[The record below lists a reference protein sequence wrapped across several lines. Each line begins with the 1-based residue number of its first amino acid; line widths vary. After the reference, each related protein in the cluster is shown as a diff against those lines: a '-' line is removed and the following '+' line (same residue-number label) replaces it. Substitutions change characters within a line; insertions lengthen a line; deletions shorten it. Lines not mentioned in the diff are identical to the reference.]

1 MWFFIFQ
8 SVALLSVA
16 CGFGVFAG
24 WLFWGGDAV
33 SAPSPLATTSISD
46 GPGMQLSSGVT
57 GELVARTA
65 DVARLRQKLKRA
77 VVELDRRAELLVAAR
92 DEHETLQLHLDALAS
107 QLVSGGAVVSGEPAA
122 ADPSLVEAASASVEP
137 ASVEPASAEP
147 PSASVEPTM
156 ASAEP
161 AMASAEPPL
170 VEPVS
175 AEEFAALQS
184 EILAVE
190 RLVTEAESRA
200 SEANARAEAAEAEVA
215 ALRTSLASL
224 ERESEGR
231 LAALELDLTS
241 ARLRTRAASKEL
253 SDFSTEL
260 KSLRD
265 ANATFV
271 ETTQTTMQD
280 LQTRLD
286 GAASALNGRSGHG
299 PAPEAP
305 ISQASLYEL
314 VSLPGMT
321 HELSAQLRD
330 IGVQSVTDIAG
341 WTPDDVERFQAWLP
355 DHPGV
360 IARNAWVDVA
370 KSLVAEAEVHPE
382 KGGGADEESTARGVF
397 FDARAHSEIAG

>member
-1 MWFFIFQ
+1 M
-8 SVALLSVA
+8 
-16 CGFGVFAG
+16 
-24 WLFWGGDAV
+24 
-33 SAPSPLATTSISD
+33 
-46 GPGMQLSSGVT
+46 
-57 GELVARTA
+57 
-65 DVARLRQKLKRA
+65 
-77 VVELDRRAELLVAAR
+77 
-92 DEHETLQLHLDALAS
+92 
-107 QLVSGGAVVSGEPAA
+107 
-122 ADPSLVEAASASVEP
+122 
-137 ASVEPASAEP
+137 SAEP
-147 PSASVEPTM
+147 SSVE
-156 ASAEP
+156 SAHI
-161 AMASAEPPL
+161 
-170 VEPVS
+170 EPVS
-175 AEEFAALQS
+175 ADEFAALQS

-190 RLVTEAESRA
+190 QLVTEAESRA
-200 SEANARAEAAEAEVA
+200 TEAHARAEAAEVEVA

-241 ARLRTRAASKEL
+241 ARLRARAASKEL
-253 SDFSTEL
+253 ADFSTEL

-286 GAASALNGRSGHG
+286 GATSALSGRSGHDAVAED
-299 PAPEAP
+299 PR
-305 ISQASLYEL
+305 SQTSLYEL
-314 VSLPGMT
+314 VSLPGMS
-321 HELSAQLRD
+321 HDLSAQLRD

-341 WTPDDVERFQAWLP
+341 WTADDVERFQAWLP

-370 KSLVAEAEVHPE
+370 KSLVAEAEEHPE

>member
-24 WLFWGGDAV
+24 WLFWGGDTV
-33 SAPSPLATTSISD
+33 SAAPSLVTPSLSEA
-46 GPGMQLSSGVT
+46 PVMQVSSGFT
-57 GELVARTA
+57 GDLEARTA

-92 DEHETLQLHLDALAS
+92 EEHETLQLHLDALAS
-107 QLVSGGAVVSGEPAA
+107 QLVTDGA
-122 ADPSLVEAASASVEP
+122 LVSVEP
-137 ASVEPASAEP
+137 ALVEPAL
-147 PSASVEPTM
+147 VEP
-156 ASAEP
+156 ALVEP
-161 AMASAEPPL
+161 ALVEPAL

-190 RLVTEAESRA
+190 QLVTEAESRA
-200 SEANARAEAAEAEVA
+200 TEANARAEAAEAEVS

-224 ERESEGR
+224 ERQSEGR

-241 ARLRTRAASKEL
+241 ARLRARAASKEL

-286 GAASALNGRSGHG
+286 GATSALSGRSGHD
-299 PAPEAP
+299 PVAEAP
-305 ISQASLYEL
+305 RSQASLYEL
-314 VSLPGMT
+314 VSLPGMS

-341 WTPDDVERFQAWLP
+341 WTADDVERFQAWLP

-370 KSLVAEAEVHPE
+370 KSLVAEAEAHPE

>member
-24 WLFWGGDAV
+24 WLFWGGDTV
-33 SAPSPLATTSISD
+33 SAAPSLATPSLSD
-46 GPGMQLSSGVT
+46 APVMQVSSGFT
-57 GELVARTA
+57 GDLEARTA

-92 DEHETLQLHLDALAS
+92 EEHETLQLHLDALAS
-107 QLVSGGAVVSGEPAA
+107 QLVTDGA
-122 ADPSLVEAASASVEP
+122 LVSVEP
-137 ASVEPASAEP
+137 ALVEPAL
-147 PSASVEPTM
+147 VEP
-156 ASAEP
+156 A
-161 AMASAEPPL
+161 L

-190 RLVTEAESRA
+190 QLVTEAESRA
-200 SEANARAEAAEAEVA
+200 TEANARAEAAEAEVS

-224 ERESEGR
+224 ERQSEGR

-241 ARLRTRAASKEL
+241 ARLRARAASKEL

-286 GAASALNGRSGHG
+286 GATSALSGRSGHD
-299 PAPEAP
+299 PVAEAP
-305 ISQASLYEL
+305 RSQASLYEL
-314 VSLPGMT
+314 VSLPGMS

-341 WTPDDVERFQAWLP
+341 WTADDVERFQAWLP

-370 KSLVAEAEVHPE
+370 KSLVAEAEAHPE